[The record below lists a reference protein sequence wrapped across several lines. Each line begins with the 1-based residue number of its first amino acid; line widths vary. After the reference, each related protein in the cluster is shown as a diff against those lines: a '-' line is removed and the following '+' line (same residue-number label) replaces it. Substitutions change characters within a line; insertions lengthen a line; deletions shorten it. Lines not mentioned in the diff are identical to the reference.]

1 MQATATTPIQKLQTL
16 CSKVNT
22 RYAAGLND
30 DDQVK
35 AMFDYQKKHP
45 ELIVIIGYDKYQ
57 AITKEQLKEY
67 AKTAQEDESRTKE
80 SGSKYIKFWHNRD
93 IYSAKIENI

>member
-1 MQATATTPIQKLQTL
+1 MQTQTTPLQKLQSL
-16 CSKVNT
+16 CDKSNR

-45 ELIVIIGYDKYQ
+45 ELIVLIGYDKYQ
-57 AITKEQLKEY
+57 AITREQLKEY
-67 AKTAQEDESRTKE
+67 AKTAQEDERRTKE
-80 SGSKYIKFWHNRD
+80 SGQKWIKFWHKND
-93 IYSAKIENI
+93 IYSAKLEI